1 MKRIYAD
8 CAATTKISDKA
19 KEAYIAA
26 CDVYG
31 NPSSLHTEGVEAFRL
46 LSSCREKIASVLGA
60 DTGEIYFT
68 SGGSESDN
76 QALYTIFEQGK
87 KKGKTRI
94 VSTAVEHHA
103 VLHTLDRLEKE
114 GAQITVCP
122 VDRDGRVSVS
132 ELEALLGDD
141 VAGVSVMY
149 ANNEIG
155 TVEPVTEIAK
165 LCRERGIIFHTDA
178 VQAAGQIDIDV
189 HRDGFDMMSLSAHK
203 FHGPRGV
210 GVLYIKKGI
219 RPYTL
224 ISGGAQ
230 EKSFRAGTENLPA
243 IAGMAA
249 ALEEA
254 VTTMEERN
262 RKMSALRD
270 RLITG
275 MEKIPYSFL
284 TGSREDRLPGNAS
297 FCFEGIEGESLL
309 LHMDL
314 RGIAASSG
322 SACTSGSL
330 DPSHVLLACGLPHEI
345 AHGSLRL
352 TISAENTLEEMDY
365 ICDMCAEVVALLREM
380 SPVWDKLERGEN
392 AHFTRD

>member
-8 CAATTKISDKA
+8 SAATTKISDKA

-46 LSSCREKIASVLGA
+46 LSSCREKIASLLGA
-60 DTGEIYFT
+60 DAGEIYFT

-76 QALYTIFEQGK
+76 QALYTIFEQGR

-94 VSTAVEHHA
+94 ISTAVEHHA

>member
-46 LSSCREKIASVLGA
+46 LSSCREKIASLLGA
-60 DTGEIYFT
+60 DAGEIYFT

-165 LCRERGIIFHTDA
+165 LCRERRIIFHTDA